1 MKSRT
6 SIFASIPA
14 FMALN
19 YQCCLK
25 IFKQKNYSNVQWG
38 SLAYQK
44 WLYEIENDAN
54 CDDASE
60 MHGQAGEE
68 TRRANCPV
76 HCGFILPPSKAL
88 DNDTVFARQRE
99 WSW

>member
-1 MKSRT
+1 MKRRT

-14 FMALN
+14 YGFKLPVL
-19 YQCCLK
+19 LK
-25 IFKQKNYSNVQWG
+25 NLYTKKLQPRAMG

-54 CDDASE
+54 CDDARE

-99 WSW
+99 WSR